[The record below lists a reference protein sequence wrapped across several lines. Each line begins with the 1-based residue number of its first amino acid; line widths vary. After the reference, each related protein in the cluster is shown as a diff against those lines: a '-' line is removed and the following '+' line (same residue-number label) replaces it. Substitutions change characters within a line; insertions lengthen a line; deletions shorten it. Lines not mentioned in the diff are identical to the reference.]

1 MILIQHRDH
10 SQKVAFQKLFKVLD
24 AERVS
29 KRGMQDLMG
38 AQNLDEHVEKFALY
52 RINLK

>member
-1 MILIQHRDH
+1 
-10 SQKVAFQKLFKVLD
+10 VLD

-38 AQNLDEHVEKFALY
+38 EDKIDQHVEKFALY
-52 RINLK
+52 RISLE